1 MGGLSL
7 ETEMNN
13 ITMVDHFGRTRT
25 TIQVSVPSLELT
37 LRDLITLRVKAEL
50 SRIQSQSA
58 SSLVITQI
66 TNREKNM
73 RTTSLFQWIDGTSIG
88 TLPLETQID
97 RAHEAFVKSRFFVF
111 MGKNQL
117 KDLDTQIS
125 LEPQSTIRFL
135 SILPLAGG

>member
-66 TNREKNM
+66 TDREKNM

-88 TLPLETQID
+88 ALPLETQID